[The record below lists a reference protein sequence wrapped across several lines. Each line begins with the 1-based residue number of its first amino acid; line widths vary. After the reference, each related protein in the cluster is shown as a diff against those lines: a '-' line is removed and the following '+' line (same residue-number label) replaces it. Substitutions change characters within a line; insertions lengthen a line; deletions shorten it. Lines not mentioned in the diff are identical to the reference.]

1 MPEALNAVTL
11 AEMLGTRP
19 HLSPLLI
26 KARRLGL
33 APQDLAVLAVQRGCV
48 HYSSGD
54 EPAAPLAT
62 AGQFTNQELAIALL
76 STAMPYDPHSIRC
89 GAAMLNVDGN
99 EPVHLARL
107 AVMERCVALVRH
119 IAEAGKKFEP
129 ENLFWPRLLSALPPS
144 SPVKSGVF
152 PHPTRF
158 ITMTGFT
165 RRGPGL
171 VTEWQRP
178 RPRHHIAA

>member
-1 MPEALNAVTL
+1 MPEALNTVSL
-11 AEMLGTRP
+11 AEMLGVRP

-54 EPAAPLAT
+54 EPVVPLAT
-62 AGQFTNQELAIALL
+62 VEQFTNHELAMALL

-89 GAAMLNVDGN
+89 GAAMLNAEGN
-99 EPVHLARL
+99 EPDRLARL

-129 ENLFWPRLLSALPPS
+129 ENLFWPRLLAALPPS
-144 SPVKSGVF
+144 APVKSGVF
-152 PHPTRF
+152 PHETRF

-178 RPRHHIAA
+178 RRRQTIPA